1 MDLYDVMRTTH
12 AVLPSGKSFLGFRID
27 REAGEDHQIEA
38 DRAAERVSHLRHPP
52 TDDGFEV
59 RYVPE
64 DGAEHRGA
72 ARAGVGGAARGHVG
86 KSVRIPV
93 SLAERSHSSRASV
106 TGCPGLLVDLR
117 VAADAPEAVRSD
129 VAGARH
135 VLWRLVYGTGIT
147 AFPVHS
153 WRCGVASPGMSW
165 ELPPWVE
172 PTGRH
177 HRHCRRKPQPVRRGR
192 SRLAAE
198 RSCP

>member
-1 MDLYDVMRTTH
+1 MDLYDVMRITH

-38 DRAAERVSHLRHPP
+38 DRAERVSHLRHPP

-59 RYVPE
+59 SYMPE

-72 ARAGVGGAARGHVG
+72 ARAGMGGAARGRVG

-135 VLWRLVYGTGIT
+135 VLWRLVNGSGTT

-165 ELPPWVE
+165 ELPPWAE

-198 RSCP
+198 RSWP

>member
-38 DRAAERVSHLRHPP
+38 DRAAERVSHLLHPP

-59 RYVPE
+59 SYVPE

-72 ARAGVGGAARGHVG
+72 ARAGMGGAARGRVG

-135 VLWRLVYGTGIT
+135 VLWRLVYGSGTT

-165 ELPPWVE
+165 ELPPWAE

-177 HRHCRRKPQPVRRGR
+177 HRHCRRKPQPIRRGR

>member
-1 MDLYDVMRTTH
+1 MDLYDVMRITH

-27 REAGEDHQIEA
+27 REAGEDHQI
-38 DRAAERVSHLRHPP
+38 
-52 TDDGFEV
+52 
-59 RYVPE
+59 
-64 DGAEHRGA
+64 GAEQRGA
-72 ARAGVGGAARGHVG
+72 ARAGMGGAARGRVG

-135 VLWRLVYGTGIT
+135 VLWRLVNGSGTT

-165 ELPPWVE
+165 ELPPWAE

>member
-38 DRAAERVSHLRHPP
+38 
-52 TDDGFEV
+52 
-59 RYVPE
+59 
-64 DGAEHRGA
+64 
-72 ARAGVGGAARGHVG
+72 ARGHVG

-106 TGCPGLLVDLR
+106 TGCLGLLVDLR

-135 VLWRLVYGTGIT
+135 VPWRLVYGTGIT
-147 AFPVHS
+147 AFPVRS
-153 WRCGVASPGMSW
+153 WRCGVASPGMSS

-177 HRHCRRKPQPVRRGR
+177 HRHCRRKPQPIRRGR